1 MQLLRAVSMLSCTIM
16 FLLTFIGSSKAESGE
31 LRQALKLFRVAL
43 ECPLEPCDTHCGIST
58 GYNKRT
64 YDGDLDTLK
73 ITDNDIMV
81 KGTET
86 STIVANYKDIDPA
99 KVKQNGTHLAL
110 VCFGWEPKKE
120 DKDDNEQTQ
129 NVGGQH
135 ACIEWNTPTGTGDEI
150 QMTLINKSKIN
161 IDFCDKGAAENAT
174 VALKVILGHLITPS
188 FDCSGK
194 TSDIERAICADG
206 TLAAKDRALQPLY
219 DQLRH
224 TLSGDSRH
232 ELNVAQ
238 ISWLSVRDKCRNPG
252 LKICLAHLYN
262 RRIRELQSLANKQGN

>member
-1 MQLLRAVSMLSCTIM
+1 M
-16 FLLTFIGSSKAESGE
+16 
-31 LRQALKLFRVAL
+31 
-43 ECPLEPCDTHCGIST
+43 PPEPCDTHCGIST

-206 TLAAKDRALQPLY
+206 TLAAKDRLFSHY
-219 DQLRH
+219 M
-224 TLSGDSRH
+224 
-232 ELNVAQ
+232 
-238 ISWLSVRDKCRNPG
+238 ISCGTRYPGIYARIKRCTDFMVKCSDKCRNPG